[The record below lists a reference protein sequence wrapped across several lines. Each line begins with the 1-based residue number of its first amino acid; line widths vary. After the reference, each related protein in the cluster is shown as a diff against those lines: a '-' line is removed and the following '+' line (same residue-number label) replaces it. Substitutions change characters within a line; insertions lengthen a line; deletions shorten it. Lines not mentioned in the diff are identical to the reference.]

1 MKVIQADQIIKGLI
15 IHTEDEKYNIYMALE
30 HAKKGELVISE
41 GEIQLAETALNE
53 AHNIQSSW
61 LAQEARGEGT
71 GLSALFVHAQ
81 DHLMTTITEIHLI
94 KEVIETRQEL
104 NELKKLMNISVI

>member
-1 MKVIQADQIIKGLI
+1 
-15 IHTEDEKYNIYMALE
+15 
-30 HAKKGELVISE
+30 
-41 GEIQLAETALNE
+41 
-53 AHNIQSSW
+53 
-61 LAQEARGEGT
+61 GT

-81 DHLMTTITEIHLI
+81 DHLMTTITEINLI